1 MSRAISNK
9 RARRLALHY
18 AGLTQNPM
26 RPFGQKSVIRTV
38 EQLGFIQID
47 TISAVARAHHH
58 ILFARAH
65 NYHPD
70 QLRHALE
77 KDRSLFEEW
86 AHDAAVIP
94 TQFRPY
100 WATRFKRYEDR
111 VFATPRWLKRFGDD
125 PQALLTHVRKRV
137 EAEGPLSTK
146 DLQKKEGPKKKGAI
160 KNGGWWDWAPEKAA
174 LEYLWRTG
182 ELAIT
187 KRQGFGK
194 VYDLA
199 HRVIPEEHQTLHPE
213 EDCLDWAAR
222 EALKRLGFATPKQ
235 IAHFFLHMN
244 AAEARAWAEENAAE
258 VELVGADGSRQ
269 TFCTLPDAWPTTK
282 PAPQVARIISPF
294 DPLIHDRQRTQ
305 FLFGFDYRIEVFVP
319 AAKRKYGYFTCPILM
334 GDELIGRV
342 DLKAHRTHKEPHLA
356 VNGLWF
362 EKGKDTKNNR
372 KAVDEALHR
381 LEPFSLI
388 AL

>member
-1 MSRAISNK
+1 MSRAIANK

-18 AGLTQNPM
+18 AGLTPNPT
-26 RPFGQKSVIRTV
+26 RPFGQKNVIRTV

-70 QLRHALE
+70 HLRHALE
-77 KDRSLFEEW
+77 KDRSLLEDW

-94 TQFRPY
+94 THFRPY
-100 WATRFKRYEDR
+100 WAARFKRYEDR
-111 VFATPRWLKRFGDD
+111 VFATPRWMKRFGDD
-125 PQALLTHVRKRV
+125 PQALLTHVRKLV
-137 EAEGPLSTK
+137 EAEGPLTTK
-146 DLQKKEGPKKKGAI
+146 DLQKKAPPKKKGAI
-160 KNGGWWDWAPEKAA
+160 KNGGWWDWAPEKTA

-187 KRQGFGK
+187 KRNGFSK

-199 HRVIPEEHQTLHPE
+199 ERVIPQEHQHLHPHD
-213 EDCLDWAAR
+213 DCLDWAAR

-235 IAHFFLHMN
+235 IAHFFLHMT
-244 AAEARAWAEENAAE
+244 AAEARTWAQENAAE
-258 VELVGADGSRQ
+258 VDLIGADGSRQ
-269 TFCTLPDAWPTTK
+269 TFYTLPDAWPTTK
-282 PAPQVARIISPF
+282 PAPQIARIISPF
-294 DPLIHDRQRTQ
+294 DPLIHDRGRTQ

-319 AAKRKYGYFTCPILM
+319 AAKRKYGYFTCPILV

-342 DLKAHRTHKEPHLA
+342 DLKAHRTHKKPHLA

-362 EKGKDTKNNR
+362 EKGQDTPQNNTL
-372 KAVDEALHR
+372 VDEALHR